1 MTDEEIEKIVDE
13 FLEEEFKEA
22 IEELTDV
29 DDGGNIE
36 PPEIKPERTPESSL
50 SL

>member
-1 MTDEEIEKIVDE
+1 MTDEEIEKMVDE

-29 DDGGNIE
+29 DDSGNIE
-36 PPEIKPERTPESSL
+36 PPELKQERSPEPSL
-50 SL
+50 IR